1 MIYKYLSFSIAIT
14 FISFI
19 VGMIVST
26 VLRKTRFYDNEL
38 SNLNFI
44 KSEKANKW
52 FGVDIV
58 KWTVKNTPFKY
69 FNQKLQ
75 LKNKAEK
82 TDLHKLRKEMT
93 SSEIDHLIGFIF
105 VTLFALVKFYTTE
118 WLFGLTIMIVNI
130 LMNLNPS
137 LLQQQNK
144 RRIDKLIKKPV
155 ANAEV

>member
-1 MIYKYLSFSIAIT
+1 MAYKYLSFSIAIT

-19 VGMIVST
+19 VGMAVNAVIK
-26 VLRKTRFYDNEL
+26 KTKFYNNEL

-44 KSEKANKW
+44 KSKKLNKW

-69 FNQKLQ
+69 FNQKLK
-75 LKNKAEK
+75 LKNKIEK

-93 SSEIDHLIGFIF
+93 SSEIDHLIGFVF
-105 VTLFALVKFYTTE
+105 VAIFALVKFYKTE
-118 WLFGLTIMIVNI
+118 WLFGFTIMIVNI

-144 RRIDKLIKKPV
+144 RRIDKLIK
-155 ANAEV
+155 NCS